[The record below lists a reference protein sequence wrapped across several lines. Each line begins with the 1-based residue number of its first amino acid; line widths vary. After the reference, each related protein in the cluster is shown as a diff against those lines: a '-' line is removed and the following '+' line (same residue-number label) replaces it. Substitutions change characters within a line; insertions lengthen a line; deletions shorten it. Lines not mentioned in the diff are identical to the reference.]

1 MSSNGSDRVEA
12 ISGMKSGN
20 SKKAILKS
28 ETYNARIAR
37 DNLTKEVASLRKTM
51 GVQSNDDAEKL
62 SLIKKINEMEKES
75 ENLLTP
81 GDETIEEL
89 IVNISWLETELEGRK
104 AESIHK
110 ETICLRAENKH
121 RLQLQEVEKEMKK
134 MEMEIKFYQNE
145 NFSLRRM
152 MMETTLPEQQPA
164 LKELF
169 KMTLKLDTL
178 ENNFYESR
186 KSINTKLINYMEV
199 STLLLTFFCAK
210 HLLETILCTFK
221 TIVEQKTLGSIRK
234 FSTVILKAHKQKTS
248 FLNKCVSPETALFKK
263 LI

>member
-1 MSSNGSDRVEA
+1 MYTHTCSLFYGPGISRLKAPKMSSNGSDRVEA

-186 KSINTKLINYMEV
+186 KSINTKLINYMEECK
-199 STLLLTFFCAK
+199 LLQELKDEMLTQKGFLHSIAK
-210 HLLETILCTFK
+210 KKQTEDDT
-221 TIVEQKTLGSIRK
+221 VNDMLGKMKI
-234 FSTVILKAHKQKTS
+234 
-248 FLNKCVSPETALFKK
+248 
-263 LI
+263 